1 MAFLEIEDLH
11 VHYGAIHALK
21 GIHIQVEQGEIV
33 TLIGSN
39 GAGKTTTMNTAA
51 GLLKPSQ
58 GKIIFQGED
67 ITRFD
72 APQVVKRGICLS
84 PEGRQVFPEL
94 SVLENLTLGAYLR
107 PPKEREETIA
117 VVYDLFPRIK
127 ERMHQPAGTLSGGEQ
142 QMLAVGRALM
152 GKPKLLMLDEPSL
165 GLAPIIIQEIFDLIV
180 RINQLGTTILLVEQN
195 AKMALRISHR
205 GYVLETG
212 RIVLSDRAEALLNSE
227 QVRAAYLGG

>member
-1 MAFLEIEDLH
+1 MAFLEIEDLN

-21 GIHIQVEQGEIV
+21 GINIQVEQGEIV

-51 GLLKPSQ
+51 GLLRPSQ
-58 GKIIFQGED
+58 GKILFEGED
-67 ITRFD
+67 ITRLD
-72 APQVVKRGICLS
+72 APQVVGRGICLS

-94 SVLENLTLGAYLR
+94 SVRENLDLGAYLR
-107 PPKEREETIA
+107 TAKERDETRE
-117 VVYDLFPRIK
+117 VVYSLFPRIK
-127 ERMHQPAGTLSGGEQ
+127 ERLSQPAGTLSGGEQ

-165 GLAPIIIQEIFDLIV
+165 GLAPIVIQEIFDLIV

-195 AKMALRISHR
+195 AKMALRISRR

-212 RIVLSDRAEALLNSE
+212 RIVLSDSAGALLSSE
-227 QVRAAYLGG
+227 KVRAAYLGG

>member
-1 MAFLEIEDLH
+1 MPFLEIKDLN

-21 GIHIQVEQGEIV
+21 GIDIQVEQGEIV

-39 GAGKTTTMNTAA
+39 GAGKTTTMNTVA
-51 GLLKPSQ
+51 GLLKPTQ
-58 GKIIFQGED
+58 GKILFEGED
-67 ITRFD
+67 ITRLD

-94 SVLENLTLGAYLR
+94 SVRENLDLGAYLR
-107 PPKEREETIA
+107 STKERDETLET
-117 VVYDLFPRIK
+117 VYNLFPRIR

-212 RIVLSDRAEALLNSE
+212 KIVLSDRADALLSSE
-227 QVRAAYLGG
+227 KVRAAYLGG

>member
-1 MAFLEIEDLH
+1 MAFLEIEDLN

-21 GIHIQVEQGEIV
+21 GINIQVEQGEIV

-51 GLLKPSQ
+51 GLLRPSQ
-58 GKIIFQGED
+58 GKILFEGED
-67 ITRFD
+67 ITRLD
-72 APQVVKRGICLS
+72 APQVVGRGICLS

-94 SVLENLTLGAYLR
+94 SVRENLNLGAYLR
-107 PPKEREETIA
+107 TAKGRDETRE
-117 VVYDLFPRIK
+117 VVYSLFPRIK
-127 ERMHQPAGTLSGGEQ
+127 ERLSQPAGTLSGGEQ

-165 GLAPIIIQEIFDLIV
+165 GLAPIVIQEIFDLIV

-212 RIVLSDRAEALLNSE
+212 RIVLSDSAGALLSSE
-227 QVRAAYLGG
+227 KVRAAYLGG